1 MQIGPIQL
9 IVVGFE
15 TNEKFRG
22 EILRELEALRGR
34 GLMRVLDLL
43 FVMKDEAGN
52 ITAFEQTDLTPEEEL
67 EWGTIISRMMGL
79 DGEKPAGEGG
89 LSPETLASAENDY
102 GLTAEDILRIAAQI
116 EPGTSAGIL
125 LFEHTWAVGLKA
137 AIHEAGGHLLAQG
150 VLTPEA
156 LWVVGEEI
164 RAIADAQASIELAEA
179 VKGAAMLDALAT
191 VVVAEAVE
199 QEALEEAA
207 EAVATAD
214 VIKTAAAAE
223 AARALIVAGMIEEA
237 AAMEAIETLLAAGL
251 LEAAA
256 VDEAEDVVA
265 QAEAVAAAA
274 LAEAAQNV
282 NDDDDSAEVGELVS

>member
-15 TNEKFRG
+15 SNDRFRG
-22 EILRELEALRGR
+22 QIMRELEALRGR

-43 FVMKDEAGN
+43 FVMKDKAGN
-52 ITAFEQTDLTPEEEL
+52 ITAFEQSDLTPEEEL
-67 EWGTIISRMMGL
+67 EWGAVISRMMGL
-79 DGEKPAGEGG
+79 DGDGPGREGE
-89 LSPETLASAENDY
+89 LSPEALAAAEHDY
-102 GLTAEDILRIAAQI
+102 GLTAEDIIQIAEQI

-125 LFEHTWAVGLKA
+125 LFEHTWAIGLKA

-156 LWVVGEEI
+156 LWMVGEEI
-164 RAIADAQASIELAEA
+164 RTIAEAQETIELAEA

-191 VVVAEAVE
+191 VVAAEAIE
-199 QEALEEAA
+199 EEALAEAA
-207 EAVATAD
+207 EAVVAAD
-214 VIKTAAAAE
+214 MIKTAAAAE
-223 AARALIVAGMIEEA
+223 AIRALIVAGMIEEA
-237 AAMEAIETLLAAGL
+237 AALEAIDTLHAAGL

-256 VDEAEDVVA
+256 IQEAEDVVA

-274 LAEAAQNV
+274 LAEVAQSSNG
-282 NDDDDSAEVGELVS
+282 DDAVVGEPSE